1 VAPPLPS
8 AAAPLVSMPEIA
20 ALAKVRRPVVS
31 TWRRRYANFP
41 PAVEDSSGRPLFD
54 GRQVADC

>member
-1 VAPPLPS
+1 
-8 AAAPLVSMPEIA
+8 MPEIA